1 MATSRGF
8 SLAEQ
13 VLSLGVL
20 AVALLGV
27 AAMSV
32 QAKRGGI
39 SHRHMLEG
47 SGLAHDLLEVQMA
60 RSVYDLPLGAVVQL
74 NGRFQDQTPYAA
86 DVHSFAL
93 SGPAYAGLTDKEIK
107 RLTVE
112 VRWRDVNGPRLAQAE
127 SILAG
132 VPK

>member
-20 AVALLGV
+20 ATALLGV

-39 SHRHMLEG
+39 SHRHLLEG
-47 SGLAHDLLEVQMA
+47 SGLAHDLLELQMA
-60 RSVYDLPLGAVVQL
+60 RSVYDLPLGTVLQF
-74 NGRFQDQTPYAA
+74 NGRFQDQTPYQA
-86 DVHSFAL
+86 DVHSASL
-93 SGPAYAGLTDKEIK
+93 SGPAYSGLTDKDIK
-107 RLTVE
+107 RLTVQIH
-112 VRWRDVNGPRLAQAE
+112 WRDNTGSRLAQAE
-127 SILAG
+127 SILAR